1 MDIWKSLV
9 DKLAPLIIAFAA
21 GEMAT
26 ELSALFA
33 GFIGRAK
40 RVQSIAKILW
50 HSWFLFITTRIRQRL
65 LALSIIPIVLSM
77 VVLALAKRWCGGSFP
92 VPWEIYLWPI
102 AALLYVMYGLFR
114 TWRDMP
120 KATVPTDLLDGRVG
134 TPESYSRYTPD
145 QQEREF
151 EHVGMRPRA
160 LINVELSGARVDLA
174 TARAAG
180 NADEITRLEA
190 LEKRLTEEL
199 AARTA
204 FERRLQSR
212 PATQPLMSDAEF
224 ARALDP
230 YRPLD
235 RSPLPHLFAMA
246 YELLIVAFLLLG
258 ADLTLGGF
266 AFQSGGVNLTFP
278 VLIGVCGF
286 AVFILWAVAFWLAV
300 IVPSEGLETAATT
313 PAKPITAVYHLVVQI
328 LPFID
333 DKNVADR
340 AGSYTGATFT
350 KVRDHLKS
358 FGTYFRSKMGV
369 VYTIGLV
376 LPHPFVAL
384 CGLLFAIVTGVTRT
398 NKEVEG
404 LDTKAERQAD
414 AVLLHKGFGWA
425 LIIVLTLI
433 FVLTFGRTL
442 VADLLMWI
450 VLKVNSVLH
459 PIALERP
466 SEALRSSDYA
476 LAWVGYVLKA
486 VVMLAVAAVLMNVG
500 MDWTKAKT
508 AYKPKFGAAMAAFG
522 AIIFANV
529 FFSVPH
535 LTESS
540 TIQSIRT
547 ALMCPVP
554 PENSVNVATTASPPV
569 VSPAPVPAPAPAPP
583 PTPAFVP
590 APAPTQPLAP
600 NEVRRSRRRHESPVV
615 YVVGAPVESL
625 GCPEADRLP
634 LCDEGTYRVEDFPRL
649 RRSCLCR

>member
-120 KATVPTDLLDGRVG
+120 EATVPTDLLDGRVG
-134 TPESYSRYTPD
+134 TPEMYSRYTPD

-151 EHVGMRPRA
+151 EHAGIRPRA
-160 LINVELSGARVDLA
+160 LINVELSGARADLA

-180 NADEITRLEA
+180 NADEVTRLEA

-258 ADLTLGGF
+258 ADLTLGWF
-266 AFQSGGVNLTFP
+266 AFRSGGVNLTFP

-340 AGSYTGATFT
+340 AGSYTGATFA

-384 CGLLFAIVTGVTRT
+384 AGLLFAIVTGVTRT

-414 AVLLHKGFGWA
+414 AIRLHKGFGWA
-425 LIIVLTLI
+425 LILLLTLI
-433 FVLTFGRTL
+433 FVFTFGRL
-442 VADLLMWI
+442 FIADLFMWI
-450 VLKVNSVLH
+450 VMRASDLLQPVLLTRPASDASVWTWFKYGFA
-459 PIALERP
+459 I
-466 SEALRSSDYA
+466 
-476 LAWVGYVLKA
+476 VL
-486 VVMLAVAAVLMNVG
+486 L
-500 MDWTKAKT
+500 
-508 AYKPKFGAAMAAFG
+508 
-522 AIIFANV
+522 AIIAGVLWNSGGNKLKGKSWYEPRLGVAMMLLATFFFVNV
-529 FFSVPH
+529 FFSIFNVPRFA
-535 LTESS
+535 ESS

-554 PENSVNVATTASPPV
+554 AGNGANVATTVPPPV
-569 VSPAPVPAPAPAPP
+569 VSPVPVPTPVPAPP
-583 PTPAFVP
+583 PTPVFVP

-600 NEVRRSRRRHESPVV
+600 NEVRRHRRRRASDGV
-615 YVVGAPVESL
+615 YVAGAPVESL
-625 GCPEADRLP
+625 GCPDAANLP
-634 LCDEGTYRVEDFPRL
+634 PCNEGVYGANVAAL
-649 RRSCLCR
+649 RRACLCR